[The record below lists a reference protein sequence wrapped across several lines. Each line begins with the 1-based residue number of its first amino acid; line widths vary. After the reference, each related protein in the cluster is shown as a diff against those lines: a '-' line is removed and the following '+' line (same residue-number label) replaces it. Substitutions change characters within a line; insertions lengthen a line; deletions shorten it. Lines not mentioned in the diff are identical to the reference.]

1 MRTHICVMMTGNRP
15 RADRGFALIS
25 AVVFLVLILALG
37 CSMLNQ
43 TVQEAA
49 TGSRVKKDTAA
60 FHLAEAGIDYAAWK
74 LYNLQA
80 PTLPVT
86 WTRGNLGTGT
96 FSVTVDKFNGSS
108 TILAVSSDGTS
119 QGYTSQVKV
128 IGSFLTAGG
137 GGSQQNVVFNS
148 ALFSNTDLSMNGN
161 FTVTGDT
168 FSNGNTTMNGN
179 ASISGDVGSAGTIK
193 TNGNSHIGGA
203 RKPAAAKISMPVID
217 TAHYQNEATQTY
229 SSGKSFNGN
238 IALNG
243 VVYVNGNCSINGNF
257 SGKGLIVAT
266 GKVTINGN
274 AGLVNPN
281 GDDSFAIIAGGGV
294 KINGNSSIQGWIY
307 THSADIDNPDSFSG
321 NGNAT
326 ITGGIAADIIS
337 VNGNF
342 KLIYQKPSDAL
353 DLPGSAAAPAQFA
366 AISWRR
372 VK

>member
-1 MRTHICVMMTGNRP
+1 
-15 RADRGFALIS
+15 
-25 AVVFLVLILALG
+25 
-37 CSMLNQ
+37 MLDQ
-43 TVQEAA
+43 TVQEVA
-49 TGSRVKKDTAA
+49 TGSRVKKDMAA

-74 LYNLQA
+74 LYNFQA

-96 FSVTVDKFNGSS
+96 FSVTADKFNGSS

-137 GGSQQNVVFNS
+137 GGSQQNAVFNS

-179 ASISGDVGSAGTIK
+179 ASISGDVGSVGTIK

-217 TAHYQNEATQTY
+217 TAHYQNAATQTY

-274 AGLVNPN
+274 AGWSTQTEMTLSP
-281 GDDSFAIIAGGGV
+281 SSPAGVSRSMGTAPSRGGSTRTAPTSTV
-294 KINGNSSIQGWIY
+294 LTASPGTVTLPSPAALRPTSS
-307 THSADIDNPDSFSG
+307 
-321 NGNAT
+321 
-326 ITGGIAADIIS
+326 
-337 VNGNF
+337 V
-342 KLIYQKPSDAL
+342 
-353 DLPGSAAAPAQFA
+353 
-366 AISWRR
+366 
-372 VK
+372 